1 MNTGIFAGRIGR
13 DAETRQANGQSVTNF
28 SVAVDVGFGDKKRTL
43 WIGAAMWGERGEK
56 VARYLTKGTAVT
68 ISGDVDLRQYDKK
81 DGSAGAEI
89 TLNVQRL
96 TLQGSRDGGSQGGQ
110 GGSQESQERR
120 SGGGQPPSS
129 GAAASGSDFEPDTD
143 IPF

>member
-96 TLQGSRDGGSQGGQ
+96 TLQGSRG
-110 GGSQESQERR
+110 ES
-120 SGGGQPPSS
+120 GD
-129 GAAASGSDFEPDTD
+129 GAAPAPRQEKAKPSGEFDDDGSDL
-143 IPF
+143 PF